1 MTRNPAAVSAGI
13 WLRHMYEESGKPC
26 SSRTGSASGGPS
38 STTWNERPLASIRVP
53 GRVSSALL
61 VDVGEPARVP
71 VDVTASRREERLLDL
86 LGDRPAP
93 VGDHGAVVDLLD
105 RAHLGG
111 GPGEEGLV
119 RGVQV
124 GSDQFALPD
133 LVAEVA
139 HDRDHGLPGDA
150 VEAPRRQRRGGD

>member
-38 STTWNERPLASIRVP
+38 STTWNDRPLASIRVP

-71 VDVTASRREERLLDL
+71 VDIAARRGEERLLDL
-86 LGDRPAP
+86 LGDRAAP
-93 VGDHGAVVDLLD
+93 VGDDGAVIDLLD
-105 RAHLGG
+105 RADLRC

-119 RGVQV
+119 GRVQV
-124 GSDQFALPD
+124 RP
-133 LVAEVA
+133 
-139 HDRDHGLPGDA
+139 
-150 VEAPRRQRRGGD
+150 